1 MASNDLQA
9 AIDEYRNPES
19 PYASL
24 QDYLLQRPVYDR
36 GEREAPEAPT
46 MRTLEALTPDT
57 DQLLAEQ
64 YDKIIQEQRTADEAS
79 AAARQTEIDALRELL
94 REELASS
101 EDAASA
107 QRSDITAAL
116 EGRIEDLRR
125 GIDAETIDLRTAGL
139 DERAALARQIEEGDR
154 IVREAQDAS
163 IESLEARLGS
173 LSEDLSGIN
182 NAIDQN
188 YNEFNESQKTAAD
201 ATQAEIEALNQ
212 ELESL
217 YTDVQS
223 GNAAQSD
230 AIRSDTANLIAS
242 LEDKIGAVSD
252 NLGSLPIES
261 IQSELAAVTNQAAQF
276 QQSMDAATSEREEIA
291 SRVAALQAS
300 GLTQDDLSGLS
311 QNIAG
316 QRQADI
322 AAALDP
328 IEQQRQAAIT
338 SAIDPIQQ
346 QIEALRG
353 EMPQQQNI
361 DVEALRKQIVDEVRS
376 SLQSATPPTQTGTAP
391 ESVTNPE
398 QSFSPD
404 VPSGN
409 ISPQEYEEQMYG
421 DPYNA
426 ESTDPFTST
435 GVVPE
440 QYS

>member
-182 NAIDQN
+182 DAIDQN
-188 YNEFNESQKTAAD
+188 YNEFNESQKAAAD
-201 ATQAEIEALNQ
+201 ATQAEIDALNQ

-230 AIRSDTANLIAS
+230 AIRSDTENLIAS

-276 QQSMDAATSEREEIA
+276 QQSMDEATSERADIA

-300 GLTQDDLSGLS
+300 GLTQDDLT
-311 QNIAG
+311 
-316 QRQADI
+316 
-322 AAALDP
+322 AAISP
-328 IEQQRQAAIT
+328 ISQQRQEAISAAV
-338 SAIDPIQQ
+338 DPIQQ
-346 QIEALRG
+346 QIAALRQ
-353 EMPQQQNI
+353 EIPQNI

-376 SLQSATPPTQTGTAP
+376 SLQSATPPTQTGAP
-391 ESVTNPE
+391 PASVTNPE

-404 VPSGN
+404 VP
-409 ISPQEYEEQMYG
+409 YG
-421 DPYNA
+421 DLPPDQFTEA
-426 ESTDPFTST
+426 MSTPTDPFTT
-435 GVVPE
+435 PAVIPE
-440 QYS
+440 

>member
-1 MASNDLQA
+1 MASNDLQS

-188 YNEFNESQKTAAD
+188 YNEFNESQKAAAD
-201 ATQAEIEALNQ
+201 ATQAEIDALNQ

-276 QQSMDAATSEREEIA
+276 QQSMDVATSEREEIA

-300 GLTQDDLSGLS
+300 GLTQDDLT
-311 QNIAG
+311 
-316 QRQADI
+316 
-322 AAALDP
+322 AAINP
-328 IEQQRQAAIT
+328 ISQQRQEAISAAV
-338 SAIDPIQQ
+338 DPIQQ
-346 QIEALRG
+346 QIAALRQ
-353 EMPQQQNI
+353 EIPQNI

-404 VPSGN
+404 VP
-409 ISPQEYEEQMYG
+409 YG
-421 DPYNA
+421 DLPPDQFTEA
-426 ESTDPFTST
+426 MSTPTDPFTT
-435 GVVPE
+435 PAVIPE
-440 QYS
+440 

>member
-1 MASNDLQA
+1 MASNDLQS
-9 AIDEYRNPES
+9 AIDEYRNTES

-188 YNEFNESQKTAAD
+188 YNEFNESQKAAAD
-201 ATQAEIEALNQ
+201 ATQAEIDALNQ

-300 GLTQDDLSGLS
+300 GLTQDDLT
-311 QNIAG
+311 
-316 QRQADI
+316 
-322 AAALDP
+322 AAINP
-328 IEQQRQAAIT
+328 ISQQRQEAISAAV
-338 SAIDPIQQ
+338 DPIQQ
-346 QIEALRG
+346 QIAALRQ
-353 EMPQQQNI
+353 EIPQNI

>member
-9 AIDEYRNPES
+9 AIDEYGSSTS
-19 PYASL
+19 PYSSL

-36 GEREAPEAPT
+36 GAREAPEAPT
-46 MRTLEALTPDT
+46 MRTVEALMPDT

-64 YDKIIQEQRTADEAS
+64 YDKIIQEQRAADEAS
-79 AAARQTEIDALRELL
+79 AASRQTEIDALRELL

-163 IESLEARLGS
+163 IGSLEARLGS

-188 YNEFNESQKTAAD
+188 YNQFNEAQKTAAD
-201 ATQAEIEALNQ
+201 ATQAEIDSLNQ
-212 ELESL
+212 ELEGL

-276 QQSMDAATSEREEIA
+276 QQSVDEATSEREEIA

-300 GLTQDDLSGLS
+300 GLTQDDLT
-311 QNIAG
+311 
-316 QRQADI
+316 
-322 AAALDP
+322 AAINP
-328 IEQQRQAAIT
+328 ISQQRKEAISAAV
-338 SAIDPIQQ
+338 DPIQQ
-346 QIEALRG
+346 QIAALRQ
-353 EMPQQQNI
+353 EIPQNI
-361 DVEALRKQIVDEVRS
+361 DVEALRKQILDEVMS
-376 SLQSATPPTQTGTAP
+376 SLPPTQSATPPTQTGTAP
-391 ESVTNPE
+391 ASVTNPE

-404 VPSGN
+404 VP
-409 ISPQEYEEQMYG
+409 YG
-421 DPYNA
+421 DLPPDQFTEA
-426 ESTDPFTST
+426 MSAPTDPFTT
-435 GVVPE
+435 PAVVPG
-440 QYS
+440 QSS

>member
-1 MASNDLQA
+1 MASNDLQS

-188 YNEFNESQKTAAD
+188 YNEFNESQKAAAD
-201 ATQAEIEALNQ
+201 ATQAEIDALNQ

-300 GLTQDDLSGLS
+300 GLTQDDLT
-311 QNIAG
+311 
-316 QRQADI
+316 
-322 AAALDP
+322 AAINP
-328 IEQQRQAAIT
+328 ISQQRQEAISAAV
-338 SAIDPIQQ
+338 DPIQQ
-346 QIEALRG
+346 QIAALRQ
-353 EMPQQQNI
+353 EIPQNI

-404 VPSGN
+404 VP
-409 ISPQEYEEQMYG
+409 YG
-421 DPYNA
+421 DLPPDQFTEA
-426 ESTDPFTST
+426 MSTPTDPFTT
-435 GVVPE
+435 PAVIPE
-440 QYS
+440 

>member
-64 YDKIIQEQRTADEAS
+64 YDKIIQEQRTADEAA

-188 YNEFNESQKTAAD
+188 YNEFNESQKAAAD
-201 ATQAEIEALNQ
+201 ATQAEIDALNQ

-300 GLTQDDLSGLS
+300 GLTQDDLT
-311 QNIAG
+311 
-316 QRQADI
+316 
-322 AAALDP
+322 AAINP
-328 IEQQRQAAIT
+328 ISQQRQEAISAAV
-338 SAIDPIQQ
+338 DPIQQ
-346 QIEALRG
+346 QIAALRQ
-353 EMPQQQNI
+353 EIPQNI

-404 VPSGN
+404 VP
-409 ISPQEYEEQMYG
+409 YG
-421 DPYNA
+421 DLPPDQFTEA
-426 ESTDPFTST
+426 MSTPTDPFTT
-435 GVVPE
+435 PAVIPE
-440 QYS
+440 

>member
-1 MASNDLQA
+1 M
-9 AIDEYRNPES
+9 
-19 PYASL
+19 
-24 QDYLLQRPVYDR
+24 QRPVYDR

-64 YDKIIQEQRTADEAS
+64 YDKIIQEQRTADEE
-79 AAARQTEIDALRELL
+79 AAASRQTEIDALRELL

-188 YNEFNESQKTAAD
+188 YNEFNESQKAAAD
-201 ATQAEIEALNQ
+201 ATQAEIDALNQ

-276 QQSMDAATSEREEIA
+276 QQSIDAATSERADIA

-300 GLTQDDLSGLS
+300 GLTQDDLT
-311 QNIAG
+311 
-316 QRQADI
+316 
-322 AAALDP
+322 AAINP
-328 IEQQRQAAIT
+328 ISQQRQEAISAAV
-338 SAIDPIQQ
+338 DPIQQ
-346 QIEALRG
+346 QIAALRQ
-353 EMPQQQNI
+353 EIPQNI

-404 VPSGN
+404 VP
-409 ISPQEYEEQMYG
+409 YG
-421 DPYNA
+421 DLPPDQFTEA
-426 ESTDPFTST
+426 MSTPTDPFTT
-435 GVVPE
+435 PAVIPE
-440 QYS
+440 

>member
-188 YNEFNESQKTAAD
+188 YNEFNESQKAAAD
-201 ATQAEIEALNQ
+201 ATQAEIDALNQ

-276 QQSMDAATSEREEIA
+276 QQSIDAATSERAYIA

-300 GLTQDDLSGLS
+300 GLTQDDLT
-311 QNIAG
+311 
-316 QRQADI
+316 
-322 AAALDP
+322 AAINP
-328 IEQQRQAAIT
+328 ISQQRQEAISAAV
-338 SAIDPIQQ
+338 DPIQQ
-346 QIEALRG
+346 QIAALRQ
-353 EMPQQQNI
+353 EIPQNI
-361 DVEALRKQIVDEVRS
+361 DVEALRKQIVDEVRN

-426 ESTDPFTST
+426 ESTDPFTTT
-435 GVVPE
+435 GAVPE

>member
-188 YNEFNESQKTAAD
+188 YNEFNESQKAAAD
-201 ATQAEIEALNQ
+201 ATQAEIDALNQ

-276 QQSMDAATSEREEIA
+276 QQSMDAATSERADIA

-300 GLTQDDLSGLS
+300 GLTQDDLT
-311 QNIAG
+311 
-316 QRQADI
+316 
-322 AAALDP
+322 AAINP
-328 IEQQRQAAIT
+328 ISQQRQEAISAAV
-338 SAIDPIQQ
+338 DPIQQ
-346 QIEALRG
+346 QIAALRQ
-353 EMPQQQNI
+353 EIPQNI

-426 ESTDPFTST
+426 ESTDPFTT
-435 GVVPE
+435 PAVIPE
-440 QYS
+440 

>member
-188 YNEFNESQKTAAD
+188 YNEFNESQKAAAD
-201 ATQAEIEALNQ
+201 ATQAEIDALNQ

-276 QQSMDAATSEREEIA
+276 QQSIDAATSERADIA

-300 GLTQDDLSGLS
+300 GLTQDDLT
-311 QNIAG
+311 
-316 QRQADI
+316 
-322 AAALDP
+322 AAINP
-328 IEQQRQAAIT
+328 ISQQRQEAISAAV
-338 SAIDPIQQ
+338 DPIQQ
-346 QIEALRG
+346 QIAALRQ
-353 EMPQQQNI
+353 EIPQNI
-361 DVEALRKQIVDEVRS
+361 DVEALRKQIVDEVRN

-404 VPSGN
+404 VP
-409 ISPQEYEEQMYG
+409 YG
-421 DPYNA
+421 DLPPDQFTEA
-426 ESTDPFTST
+426 MSTPTDPFTT
-435 GVVPE
+435 PAVIPE
-440 QYS
+440 

>member
-46 MRTLEALTPDT
+46 MRTLEALPPDT

-64 YDKIIQEQRTADEAS
+64 YDKIIQEQRTADEE
-79 AAARQTEIDALRELL
+79 AAASRQTEIDALRELL

-188 YNEFNESQKTAAD
+188 YNEFNESQKAAAD
-201 ATQAEIEALNQ
+201 ATQAEIDALNQ

-276 QQSMDAATSEREEIA
+276 QQSIDAATSERADIA

-300 GLTQDDLSGLS
+300 GLTQDDLT
-311 QNIAG
+311 
-316 QRQADI
+316 
-322 AAALDP
+322 AAINP
-328 IEQQRQAAIT
+328 ISQQRQEAISAAV
-338 SAIDPIQQ
+338 DPIQQ
-346 QIEALRG
+346 QIAALRQ
-353 EMPQQQNI
+353 EIPQNI
-361 DVEALRKQIVDEVRS
+361 DVEALRKQIVDEVRN

-426 ESTDPFTST
+426 ESTDPFTTT
-435 GVVPE
+435 GSVPE

>member
-188 YNEFNESQKTAAD
+188 YNEFNESQKAAAD
-201 ATQAEIEALNQ
+201 ATQAEIDALNQ

-276 QQSMDAATSEREEIA
+276 QQSIDAATSERADIA

-300 GLTQDDLSGLS
+300 GLTQDDLT
-311 QNIAG
+311 
-316 QRQADI
+316 
-322 AAALDP
+322 AAINP
-328 IEQQRQAAIT
+328 ISQQRQEAISAAV
-338 SAIDPIQQ
+338 DPIQQ
-346 QIEALRG
+346 QIAALRQ
-353 EMPQQQNI
+353 EIPQNI

-404 VPSGN
+404 VP
-409 ISPQEYEEQMYG
+409 YG
-421 DPYNA
+421 DLPPDQFTEA
-426 ESTDPFTST
+426 MSTPTDPFTT
-435 GVVPE
+435 PAVIPE
-440 QYS
+440 

>member
-64 YDKIIQEQRTADEAS
+64 YDKIIQEQRAADEE
-79 AAARQTEIDALRELL
+79 AAASRQTEIDALRELL

-188 YNEFNESQKTAAD
+188 YNEFNESQKAAAD
-201 ATQAEIEALNQ
+201 ATQAEIDALNQ

-276 QQSMDAATSEREEIA
+276 QQSIDAATSERADIA

-300 GLTQDDLSGLS
+300 GLTQDDLT
-311 QNIAG
+311 
-316 QRQADI
+316 
-322 AAALDP
+322 AAINP
-328 IEQQRQAAIT
+328 ISQQRQEAISAAV
-338 SAIDPIQQ
+338 DPIQQ
-346 QIEALRG
+346 QIAALRQ
-353 EMPQQQNI
+353 EIPQNI

-426 ESTDPFTST
+426 ESTDPFTTT
-435 GVVPE
+435 GAVPE

>member
-64 YDKIIQEQRTADEAS
+64 YDKIIQEQRTADEA
-79 AAARQTEIDALRELL
+79 AAASRQTEIDALRELL

-173 LSEDLSGIN
+173 MSEDLSGIN
-182 NAIDQN
+182 DAIDQN
-188 YNEFNESQKTAAD
+188 YNEFNESQKAAAD
-201 ATQAEIEALNQ
+201 ATQAEIDALNQ

-276 QQSMDAATSEREEIA
+276 QQSMDVATSEREEIA

-300 GLTQDDLSGLS
+300 GLTQDDLTAAINPIS
-311 QNIAG
+311 QQYQEAIS
-316 QRQADI
+316 
-322 AAALDP
+322 AAVDP
-328 IEQQRQAAIT
+328 ISQQRQEAISAAV
-338 SAIDPIQQ
+338 DPIQQ
-346 QIEALRG
+346 QIAALRQ
-353 EMPQQQNI
+353 EIPQNI
-361 DVEALRKQIVDEVRS
+361 DVEALRKQIVDEVKS

-426 ESTDPFTST
+426 ESTDPFTTT
-435 GVVPE
+435 GSVPE

>member
-9 AIDEYRNPES
+9 AIDEYGSSTS
-19 PYASL
+19 PYSSL

-36 GEREAPEAPT
+36 GAREAPEAPT
-46 MRTLEALTPDT
+46 MRTVEALMPDT

-64 YDKIIQEQRTADEAS
+64 YDKIIQEQRAADEAS
-79 AAARQTEIDALRELL
+79 AASRQTEIDALRELL

-107 QRSDITAAL
+107 QRSDITAGL

-163 IESLEARLGS
+163 IGSLEARLGS

-188 YNEFNESQKTAAD
+188 YNQFNEAQKTAAD
-201 ATQAEIEALNQ
+201 ATQAEIDALNQ
-212 ELESL
+212 ELEGL

-276 QQSMDAATSEREEIA
+276 QQSVDEATSERAEIA

-300 GLTQDDLSGLS
+300 GLTQDDLT
-311 QNIAG
+311 
-316 QRQADI
+316 
-322 AAALDP
+322 AAINP
-328 IEQQRQAAIT
+328 ISQQRQEAISAAV
-338 SAIDPIQQ
+338 DPIQQ
-346 QIEALRG
+346 QIAALRQ
-353 EMPQQQNI
+353 EIPQNI
-361 DVEALRKQIVDEVRS
+361 DVEALRKQIVDEVRN

-404 VPSGN
+404 VP
-409 ISPQEYEEQMYG
+409 YG
-421 DPYNA
+421 DLPPDQFTEA
-426 ESTDPFTST
+426 MSAPTDPFTT
-435 GVVPE
+435 PAVVPG
-440 QYS
+440 QSS

>member
-64 YDKIIQEQRTADEAS
+64 YDKIIQEQRAADEAS

-139 DERAALARQIEEGDR
+139 DERAALARQIQEGDR

-173 LSEDLSGIN
+173 LS
-182 NAIDQN
+182 
-188 YNEFNESQKTAAD
+188 
-201 ATQAEIEALNQ
+201 
-212 ELESL
+212 
-217 YTDVQS
+217 
-223 GNAAQSD
+223 
-230 AIRSDTANLIAS
+230 
-242 LEDKIGAVSD
+242 
-252 NLGSLPIES
+252 
-261 IQSELAAVTNQAAQF
+261 
-276 QQSMDAATSEREEIA
+276 
-291 SRVAALQAS
+291 
-300 GLTQDDLSGLS
+300 
-311 QNIAG
+311 
-316 QRQADI
+316 
-322 AAALDP
+322 
-328 IEQQRQAAIT
+328 
-338 SAIDPIQQ
+338 
-346 QIEALRG
+346 
-353 EMPQQQNI
+353 
-361 DVEALRKQIVDEVRS
+361 
-376 SLQSATPPTQTGTAP
+376 
-391 ESVTNPE
+391 
-398 QSFSPD
+398 
-404 VPSGN
+404 
-409 ISPQEYEEQMYG
+409 
-421 DPYNA
+421 
-426 ESTDPFTST
+426 
-435 GVVPE
+435 
-440 QYS
+440 